1 MTEFKVGIMTE
12 TTDPQ
17 ATPAPDNT
25 HWGVAYLRED
35 LQDLRQQMREDSKDL
50 RLQIAETN
58 RRIDETNHSLGQR
71 IDETNQSLG
80 LRIDETNRRIDEVGQ
95 SLGRRIDSRFAWAI
109 TTMVA
114 LTGILAALI
123 KL

>member
-1 MTEFKVGIMTE
+1 MAE

-17 ATPAPDNT
+17 AASTADNT

-35 LQDLRQQMREDSKDL
+35 LQDLRLQMREDVKDL
-50 RLQIAETN
+50 RQQIAETN
-58 RRIDETNHSLGQR
+58 RRIDETN
-71 IDETNQSLG
+71 
-80 LRIDETNRRIDEVGQ
+80 RRIDEMNK
-95 SLGRRIDSRFAWAI
+95 RIDRTNELIGSRFTWLI

-114 LTGILAALI
+114 LAGILAALI

>member
-1 MTEFKVGIMTE
+1 MVAE
-12 TTDPQ
+12 TTESQ
-17 ATPAPDNT
+17 AAPAPDNT

-35 LQDLRQQMREDSKDL
+35 LQELRLQIREDGKDL

-58 RRIDETNHSLGQR
+58 QRIDEVNQSLGQR
-71 IDETNQSLG
+71 IDQTNQRIDEVNQSLG
-80 LRIDETNRRIDEVGQ
+80 QRVDQTNK
-95 SLGRRIDSRFAWAI
+95 LIDSRFAWLI

-114 LTGILAALI
+114 LTGILIAVI

>member
-1 MTEFKVGIMTE
+1 MTE
-12 TTDPQ
+12 TTDLQ

-58 RRIDETNHSLGQR
+58 KR

-80 LRIDETNRRIDEVGQ
+80 QRIDETNRRIDEVSQ

>member
-1 MTEFKVGIMTE
+1 MAE

-17 ATPAPDNT
+17 AASTPDNT

-35 LQDLRQQMREDSKDL
+35 LQDLRQQMREDLQDLRQQMREDVKDL
-50 RLQIAETN
+50 RQQIDETN
-58 RRIDETNHSLGQR
+58 KRIDETNER
-71 IDETNQSLG
+71 IDRTHELIG
-80 LRIDETNRRIDEVGQ
+80 
-95 SLGRRIDSRFAWAI
+95 SRFTWLI

-114 LTGILAALI
+114 LAGILAALI

>member
-1 MTEFKVGIMTE
+1 MAE

-17 ATPAPDNT
+17 AAPTPDNT

-35 LQDLRQQMREDSKDL
+35 LQDLRLQLREDVKDL
-50 RLQIAETN
+50 RQLNAETN
-58 RRIDETNHSLGQR
+58 K
-71 IDETNQSLG
+71 
-80 LRIDETNRRIDEVGQ
+80 RIDETNRRIDRTNELIG
-95 SLGRRIDSRFAWAI
+95 SRFAWLI

-114 LTGILAALI
+114 LAGILAALI

>member
-1 MTEFKVGIMTE
+1 MMAE
-12 TTDPQ
+12 TTESQ
-17 ATPAPDNT
+17 AAPAPDNI

-35 LQDLRQQMREDSKDL
+35 LQELRLQIREDGKDL

-58 RRIDETNHSLGQR
+58 QRIDEVNQSLGQR
-71 IDETNQSLG
+71 VDQTNKL
-80 LRIDETNRRIDEVGQ
+80 
-95 SLGRRIDSRFAWAI
+95 IDSRFAWLI

-114 LTGILAALI
+114 LTGILIAVI

>member
-1 MTEFKVGIMTE
+1 MAE

-17 ATPAPDNT
+17 AASTPDNT

-35 LQDLRQQMREDSKDL
+35 LQDLRLQMREDVKDL
-50 RLQIAETN
+50 RQQIAETN
-58 RRIDETNHSLGQR
+58 RRIDETN
-71 IDETNQSLG
+71 
-80 LRIDETNRRIDEVGQ
+80 RRIDEMNK
-95 SLGRRIDSRFAWAI
+95 RIDRTNELIGSRFTWLI

-114 LTGILAALI
+114 LAGILAALI

>member
-1 MTEFKVGIMTE
+1 MAE
-12 TTDPQ
+12 TTKPQ
-17 ATPAPDNT
+17 AAPDPDNT

-50 RLQIAETN
+50 RQQIAETN
-58 RRIDETNHSLGQR
+58 RRIDETN
-71 IDETNQSLG
+71 
-80 LRIDETNRRIDEVGQ
+80 RRIDRTNELIG
-95 SLGRRIDSRFAWAI
+95 SRFAWLI

-114 LTGILAALI
+114 LAGILAALI

>member
-1 MTEFKVGIMTE
+1 MTE

-58 RRIDETNHSLGQR
+58 RRIDETN
-71 IDETNQSLG
+71 E
-80 LRIDETNRRIDEVGQ
+80 RIDETNRRIDEVSQ

>member
-1 MTEFKVGIMTE
+1 MVAE
-12 TTDPQ
+12 TTESQ
-17 ATPAPDNT
+17 AAPAPDNT

-35 LQDLRQQMREDSKDL
+35 LQELRLQIREDGKDL

-58 RRIDETNHSLGQR
+58 QRIDQTNNRIDETNNRIDEINQSLGQR
-71 IDETNQSLG
+71 IDQTN
-80 LRIDETNRRIDEVGQ
+80 NRIDEVNK
-95 SLGRRIDSRFAWAI
+95 LIDSRFAWLI

-114 LTGILAALI
+114 LTGILIAVI